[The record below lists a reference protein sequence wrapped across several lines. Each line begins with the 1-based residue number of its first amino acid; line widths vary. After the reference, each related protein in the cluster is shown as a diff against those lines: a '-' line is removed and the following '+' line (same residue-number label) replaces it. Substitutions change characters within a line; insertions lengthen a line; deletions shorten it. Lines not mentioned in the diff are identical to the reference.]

1 MTSVASE
8 LDRIAAL
15 VEDSRL
21 WRAIV
26 RPLTLAPAAWQSSLT
41 GRGFRAGAARLS
53 SWPRAQRVRFS
64 ALTIGFAAAV
74 HAVMLQVVPQYARPG
89 IPLWWLALVVAVAM
103 FAGVFAEAVT
113 AAWSG
118 SKMAALTRPIASYW
132 SAGNR

>member
-1 MTSVASE
+1 MNDE

-26 RPLTLAPAAWQSSLT
+26 RPLTLAPAAWQSSLM

-103 FAGVFAEAVT
+103 FVGVFAEAVT

-118 SKMAALTRPIASYW
+118 SEMAALTRPIASYW